1 MFYTT
6 HGHPNLSVPFK
17 FFLAEWATDL
27 LPKERKATGWT
38 NSFQMN
44 YVKTHTESAVLMSK

>member
-44 YVKTHTESAVLMSK
+44 YVKTHTESTVLMSK